1 MRTAKIEIK
10 VSEPKENLP
19 QDQWQR
25 ITRAANMLR
34 ENGFNVDIIWN
45 ATIKSKVEV
54 PY

>member
-10 VSEPKENLP
+10 VSEAKENLP

-45 ATIKSKVEV
+45 ATIKSHAE
-54 PY
+54 PAY